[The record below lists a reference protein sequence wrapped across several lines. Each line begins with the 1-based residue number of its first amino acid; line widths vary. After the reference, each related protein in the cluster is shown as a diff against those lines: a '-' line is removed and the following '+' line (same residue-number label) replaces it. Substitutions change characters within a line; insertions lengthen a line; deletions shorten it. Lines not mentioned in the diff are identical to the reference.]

1 MIQVDFAFPHRYE
14 IKEPPELPG
23 AGQNS
28 LPVYYFPRLG
38 VRPERDGHWVQ
49 VVPASGLPWLGV
61 FRGSRYTFS
70 RLLSTPKPDQFCVVA
85 EGQGYLVHA
94 ASPDEWQEID
104 MAPITSARPV
114 AESGLLILTTFHMLA
129 ALGVAGLAWK
139 SPRVCWDDLCI
150 SRADSERIE
159 GTGHDP
165 TSESAQMRFSVDT
178 KTGDSLIAAPR
189 SMDGRP
195 FW

>member
-85 EGQGYLVHA
+85 EVLD
-94 ASPDEWQEID
+94 P
-104 MAPITSARPV
+104 
-114 AESGLLILTTFHMLA
+114 
-129 ALGVAGLAWK
+129 
-139 SPRVCWDDLCI
+139 SPRV
-150 SRADSERIE
+150 AY
-159 GTGHDP
+159 
-165 TSESAQMRFSVDT
+165 
-178 KTGDSLIAAPR
+178 
-189 SMDGRP
+189 
-195 FW
+195 